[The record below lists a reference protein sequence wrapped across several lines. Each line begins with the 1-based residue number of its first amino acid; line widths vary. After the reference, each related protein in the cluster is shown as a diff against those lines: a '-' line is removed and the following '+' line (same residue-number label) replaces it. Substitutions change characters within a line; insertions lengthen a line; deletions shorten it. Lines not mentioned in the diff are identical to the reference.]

1 MASITVAAPR
11 SASVRRP
18 GWARRWVAELGRAE
32 ATPTSG
38 LTVRWQLLCETPG
51 VSVDTVRVRAGRV
64 PGAWSDTATVRPSAD
79 GSVSVELR
87 LPVQVWA
94 APAVLDFTVAL
105 AAPVGRRPQ
114 RTYTVTAAEPFFWNG
129 SDAAMDIELAGHLN
143 DDGTIEPRV
152 TDVLVHF

>member
-1 MASITVAAPR
+1 MSELSR
-11 SASVRRP
+11 S
-18 GWARRWVAELGRAE
+18 E
-32 ATPTSG
+32 AQPTST
-38 LTVRWQLLCETPG
+38 LTVRWQLLCDSSAA
-51 VSVDTVRVRAGRV
+51 SVDTVRVRAGRV

-79 GSVSVELR
+79 GTVSVELR

-105 AAPVGRRPQ
+105 APPTWGRPR
-114 RTYTVTAAEPFFWNG
+114 RTYTLTTAEPFFWNG
-129 SDAAMDIELAGHLN
+129 SDVAMDIALEGHVH